1 MGKTKMYAITEDVI
15 AKQNNRNVSL
25 KHAKQAKMPGRV
37 LYEQKEL
44 PTLKTLFRQILMRLK
59 RNWIAFRFQANRYT
73 LGVFRERTILKL
85 STLSVLGY
93 LLLFTDQGNGLFS
106 GAGSEETA
114 IYGPVET
121 SLEVEDK
128 PKGRSLIFKPE
139 EKAPGTT
146 SGKTKTIRAPKND
159 AAPLGVKQMNQNQA
173 DRYISRYAK
182 IAVQEMK
189 QYGIPASVSLAQ
201 GLVESRFGTSKLAVR
216 NNNHFG
222 MKCFSKKCRNG
233 HCSNH
238 LDDHHKDFFRIFKN
252 PWESWRAHSQMLA
265 NGRYSSLKKYGK
277 NYRYWALGL
286 ERLGYATDRTYA
298 EKLIGVIERYNLHRF
313 DRQ

>member
-15 AKQNNRNVSL
+15 GRQNNRNVPL

-37 LYEQKEL
+37 LIEEKEL
-44 PTLKTLFRQILMRLK
+44 PTLHTLFRQILIRLK
-59 RNWIAFRFQANRYT
+59 RNWIALRFQANRYT

-85 STLSVLGY
+85 STLSLLGY
-93 LLLFTDQGNGLFS
+93 LLLFTDQDNNLFS
-106 GAGSEETA
+106 GTEYEETA
-114 IYGPVET
+114 LYKPVET

-128 PKGRSLIFKPE
+128 PKGKSLIFRPKEHSIPVN
-139 EKAPGTT
+139 
-146 SGKTKTIRAPKND
+146 KTKTIPAPKND
-159 AAPLGVKQMNQNQA
+159 AAPVGVQQMKHNQA
-173 DRYISRYAK
+173 DRYIARYAS

-189 QYGIPASVSLAQ
+189 KYGIPASISLAQ

-265 NGRYSSLKKYGK
+265 NGRYASLKKYGR
-277 NYRYWALGL
+277 NYRHWALGL

-298 EKLIGVIERYNLHRF
+298 EKLIGVIERYDLHRF
-313 DRQ
+313 DR